1 MSNTATRL
9 ITLIMMLQREPNHK
23 AGDLAAELGVSV
35 RTVQRYIAM
44 LDEMGIPVY
53 AERGPYGGY
62 SLVRGYKMPPLVLSP
77 EEAVAVHLG
86 TSLVGDVW
94 GQLYRE
100 AAQGALAK
108 LDNVLPDE
116 QRGEVAWARRSLS
129 ASHFHRASQSVVA
142 PHLEKLRRAVR
153 EQRRVRVLYRSRGQP
168 QGLERDID
176 PYALFY
182 RWGWWYFCGY
192 CHLRRA
198 LRSFRVDRLV
208 DCMLLEHT
216 FDVPVDFDLQAYL
229 ASEPHTQPTVHVRM
243 RLVPEGALLALD
255 DRAMWESCEE
265 QPDGAV
271 IVRFSV
277 PSLQVAAR
285 TVLAYGPFAVVLEP
299 EGLRQLVHVH
309 AQAIAE
315 QHAVEH

>member
-1 MSNTATRL
+1 ML
-9 ITLIMMLQREPNHK
+9 LQRRPNQK

-35 RTVQRYIAM
+35 RTVQRYVAM

-62 SLVRGYKMPPLVLSP
+62 SLVRGYKMPPLVLNP
-77 EEAVAVHLG
+77 KEAVAVHLG
-86 TSLVGDVW
+86 TSLVGDMW
-94 GQLYRE
+94 GELYRD

-142 PHLEKLRRAVR
+142 PHLEKLRQAVR
-153 EQRRVRVLYRSRGQP
+153 ERRRARVLYRSRGQLQP
-168 QGLERDID
+168 LERDVD
-176 PYALFY
+176 PYALVY

-208 DCMLLEHT
+208 DCTLLEHR
-216 FDVPVDFDLQAYL
+216 FEVPVDFDLQAYL

-243 RLVPEGALLALD
+243 RLVAEGALLALD

-265 QPDGAV
+265 QPDGTV
-271 IVRFSV
+271 IVGYSV
-277 PSLQVAAR
+277 PNLQVAAR
-285 TVLAYGPFAVVLEP
+285 TVLAYGPHAVVLEP
-299 EGLRQLVHVH
+299 DELVRLVYTHAETIFKLHSADRQRPEG
-309 AQAIAE
+309 
-315 QHAVEH
+315 